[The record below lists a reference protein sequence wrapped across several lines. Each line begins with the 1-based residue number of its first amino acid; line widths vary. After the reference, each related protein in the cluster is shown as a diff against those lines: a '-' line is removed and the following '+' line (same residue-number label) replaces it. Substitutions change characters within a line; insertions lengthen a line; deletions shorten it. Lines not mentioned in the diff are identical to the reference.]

1 MAADILLIED
11 NLQDIEMVLFTF
23 REHDMNYPVLVLQD
37 GVYALDYFFGAEG
50 CGIREETSPLPK
62 VILLDLKLPRVNGV
76 EVLKALKSDE
86 RTRHIPVVVF
96 TSSGESRDK
105 AACYALGV
113 NSYVVKPMNSDEFSR
128 VVAGIVS
135 YWIEMNAALYD
146 NAYML

>member
-1 MAADILLIED
+1 MAAADILLVED
-11 NLQDIEMVLFTF
+11 NLQDIEMVMFTF
-23 REHDMNYPVLVLQD
+23 REHGMNYPVRVLQD
-37 GVYALDYFFGAEG
+37 GVQALDYFFGAEG
-50 CGIREETSPLPK
+50 CGIREEGGRPPK

-128 VVAGIVS
+128 VVAAIIS
-135 YWIEMNAALYD
+135 YWMGMNTALYD
-146 NAYML
+146 